1 MIATPTANSTSAA
14 RMMGHAIVKLVSM
27 EHPAIRFA
35 ITLVTVLLL
44 PAKSLREIAVEI
56 VLMVGMVVSVIYVA
70 LITAKTEHAIVKM
83 PCVALVVL
91 LVIMEIY
98 VPRNASLVVMIAPL
112 MSPVC
117 LVKQIVMEH
126 NVLCSAVITAS
137 CQLMEQE
144 YAIHQLESVLLV
156 VWMDIMVTIVIGNA
170 LPIVII
176 LLANETQASALEYVK
191 RTFMALFAMNRA
203 VVAKL

>member
-1 MIATPTANSTSAA
+1 MIATLTANSTSAA

-27 EHPAIRFA
+27 EHLAIRFA

-44 PAKSLREIAVEI
+44 PAKSLREIAAEI

-83 PCVALVVL
+83 PCVALAVL

-112 MSPVC
+112 MPPVC

-137 CQLMEQE
+137 CQLME
-144 YAIHQLESVLLV
+144 
-156 VWMDIMVTIVIGNA
+156 
-170 LPIVII
+170 
-176 LLANETQASALEYVK
+176 
-191 RTFMALFAMNRA
+191 
-203 VVAKL
+203 